1 MGVSIYANQSIYE
14 FDMGYATFFR
24 LRTLIA
30 TRIDEEL
37 GEAYSEPF
45 FNQNYR
51 AERIKDVVDR
61 KHLDTLY
68 KDVLEFLFMSD
79 CSGSISHKVCRQLY
93 DLLKDVDKVQS
104 LNYVG
109 FRHGDWY
116 DFKAFLMEC
125 YSKHRKMRWS

>member
-1 MGVSIYANQSIYE
+1 MGVSIYSNRSAYE

-37 GEAYSEPF
+37 GEAYNEPF

-93 DLLKDVDKVQS
+93 DLLKDVDRVQS

-109 FRHGDWY
+109 FRHGDWN
-116 DFKAFLMEC
+116 DFKTFLLEC